1 LSNSKMQEE
10 GPPTSLAQAGL
21 TRRRSQ
27 PHLR

>member
-1 LSNSKMQEE
+1 LSNSNPQEE

-27 PHLR
+27 PHLH

>member
-1 LSNSKMQEE
+1 VQEE